1 MAQQLEVRYINYYC
15 AGSSA
20 LKVAPA
26 IPQKKLA
33 IPRKKK
39 LKNRVF
45 YVDPVAYAGIGLA
58 VIMTIFL
65 LVGFVQ
71 LNAAQQEELAMASYV
86 ETLRQENKE
95 LTATF
100 EAGYDLEQVEEVALA
115 LGMVPAEQL
124 QKVII
129 EDAVSVQE
137 PEENKWNNFWTAVVD
152 FFA

>member
-1 MAQQLEVRYINYYC
+1 MAQQLEVRYISYYC

-26 IPQKKLA
+26 VPQKKLA
-33 IPRKKK
+33 IPRKNKVKK
-39 LKNRVF
+39 RVF
-45 YVDPVAYAGIGLA
+45 FVDPVAYAGIGLA
-58 VIMTIFL
+58 MVMTISM
-65 LVGFVQ
+65 LVGFVS

-95 LTATF
+95 LTETF
-100 EAGYDLEQVEEVALA
+100 EAGYDLAEVEEVALA

-129 EDAVSVQE
+129 EDVEPVQE
-137 PEENKWNNFWTAVVD
+137 PEQSKWNNFWTSIVD

>member
-1 MAQQLEVRYINYYC
+1 MAQQLEVRYVNYYC

-39 LKNRVF
+39 VRNRVIHI
-45 YVDPVAYAGIGLA
+45 DPVAYAGIAMA
-58 VIMTIFL
+58 VLMTIFMF
-65 LVGFVQ
+65 VGFAQ
-71 LNAAQQEELAMASYV
+71 LNAAQKEEIAMASYV

-100 EAGYDLEQVEEVALA
+100 EAGYDLAQVEEVALA
-115 LGMVPAEQL
+115 LGMVPANDL
-124 QKVII
+124 KKVII
-129 EDAVSVQE
+129 EDVEPVQE
-137 PEENKWNNFWTAVVD
+137 PEQSKWNNFWTSIVD
-152 FFA
+152 LFA

>member
-1 MAQQLEVRYINYYC
+1 MAQQLEVRYIDYYC
-15 AGSSA
+15 AGSGA

-39 LKNRVF
+39 LAKRTF
-45 YVDPVAYAGIGLA
+45 YIDPVAYAGIGLA
-58 VIMTIFL
+58 LVMTIL
-65 LVGFVQ
+65 MVVGFVK
-71 LNAAQQEELAMASYV
+71 LNVAQQEELAMVSYV

-95 LTATF
+95 LTSTF
-100 EAGYDLEQVEEVALA
+100 EEGYDLAQVEEVALA
-115 LGMVPAEQL
+115 LGLVPAEQL

-129 EDAVSVQE
+129 EDAEPVQE
-137 PEENKWNNFWTAVVD
+137 QEQNKQNNFWTSIVD

>member
-1 MAQQLEVRYINYYC
+1 MAQQLEVRYVNYYC

-39 LKNRVF
+39 VRNRVIHI
-45 YVDPVAYAGIGLA
+45 DPVAYAGIAMA
-58 VIMTIFL
+58 VLMTVFMF
-65 LVGFVQ
+65 VGFAQ
-71 LNAAQQEELAMASYV
+71 LNAAQKEEIAMASYV

-100 EAGYDLEQVEEVALA
+100 EAGYDLAQVEEVALA
-115 LGMVPAEQL
+115 LGMVPANDL
-124 QKVII
+124 KKVII
-129 EDAVSVQE
+129 EDVEPVQE
-137 PEENKWNNFWTAVVD
+137 PEQSEWNNFWTSIVD
-152 FFA
+152 LFA